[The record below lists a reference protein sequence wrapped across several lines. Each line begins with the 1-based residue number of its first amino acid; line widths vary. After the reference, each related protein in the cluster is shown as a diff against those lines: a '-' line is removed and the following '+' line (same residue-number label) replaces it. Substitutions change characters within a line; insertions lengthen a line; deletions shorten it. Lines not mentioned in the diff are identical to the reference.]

1 LKNFRSHFE
10 FNKQERSGI
19 FYLLVIIF
27 SFQLTYMVINNSAPD
42 SSETNF
48 ALNMEVQKML
58 DSIRDQSKIGGSPKL
73 YPFNPNF
80 ISDYKG
86 YTLGM
91 SNEEIDRLLLF
102 RSENK
107 WVYSAEEFQQVTLI
121 SDSLLQEL
129 APLFKFPEWTQEPKI
144 KRNESLDNLTF
155 TPEESKDL
163 NLATAEDLKFIH
175 GIGDK
180 LSARIVKFRSR
191 LGGFMV
197 NEQLYDVYGLEEEVV
212 IRILKKF
219 SVKQQPVIK
228 KININTAT
236 LSELKQLIYFN
247 QNLAFQIVTYRDSV
261 GTIQSFNELKK
272 IEDFPSDKIDI
283 IKLYLS
289 L

>member
-1 LKNFRSHFE
+1 MINFRSHFE

-27 SFQLTYMVINNSAPD
+27 SLQLTYIIINKTVTD

-48 ALNMEVQKML
+48 ALDMDVQKLL
-58 DSIRDQSKIGGSPKL
+58 DSIREHSKTQDSPKL

-91 SNEEIDRLLLF
+91 SNKEIDRLLLF

-107 WVYSAEEFQQVTLI
+107 WVYSAKEFQNVTLI
-121 SDSLLQEL
+121 SDSLLYEL
-129 APLFKFPEWTQEPKI
+129 APLFRFPEWTQQTKVEK
-144 KRNESLDNLTF
+144 NEGFENLTLNR
-155 TPEESKDL
+155 EEYKDL
-163 NLATAEDLKFIH
+163 NLATAEDLKYIY

-180 LSARIVKFRSR
+180 LSARIVKFRNR

-197 NEQLYDVYGLEEEVV
+197 NEQLYDVYGLEEDVV
-212 IRILKKF
+212 SRVLKKY
-219 SVKQQPVIK
+219 SVKQQPVIR

-236 LSELKQLIYFN
+236 AGELEQLIYLN
-247 QNLAFQIVTYRDSV
+247 QDLAFQIVTYRDSV
-261 GTIQSFNELKK
+261 GIIQSFNELKK
-272 IEDFPSDKIDI
+272 IEDFPSDKIDR